1 MTLKTETPHGNF
13 KSKNLHL
20 KSNMPIPR
28 QLSSE
33 QQAANNEVIRSLG
46 QTQTTHHEL
55 PRINSN
61 RFTHYL
67 RLRFASLSAGISA
80 IQKRLQKRNAKNV
93 ENSAANGGSSSGSD
107 SV

>member
-1 MTLKTETPHGNF
+1 
-13 KSKNLHL
+13 
-20 KSNMPIPR
+20 MPIPR

-46 QTQTTHHEL
+46 QTQTTHHES

-67 RLRFASLSAGISA
+67 RLRFASLSKGISA
-80 IQKRLQKRNAKNV
+80 IQKRLSKRDKQNV
-93 ENSAANGGSSSGSD
+93 ENYPTDGGSNSSSD